1 MKRTFCLIMAL
12 CLIFLCSCANKSE
25 TSDSSSGQ
33 ATTDTHTSKQFSLL
47 YCVGDS
53 INPYLAE
60 TTANRQ
66 LSLLI
71 YDPLVKI
78 TPDFKADYVLASS
91 IEQDGKD
98 YIITLKSVKFSD
110 GSDVTAA
117 DVVYSYKL
125 AKASSTSYAISLE
138 GINTFKA
145 DTDEKIKVT
154 LKKADPYFA
163 NLLDFPVLKSGS
175 DKLTD
180 ENKIPL
186 PPIGSGRYVPDFDN
200 LKLISNSSHI
210 LGKPT
215 VDVINLINTPDNEVA
230 KYNLEAGNVG
240 IYHTDLS
247 DGVIPPMSGNIGTVP
262 LNHLVYL
269 GINLNKKVLKNDGFR
284 NALSSCINRS
294 DVCDDTYHGYATPAT
309 GIFNPVWEDAKGL
322 QNISSTSN
330 TEIMVAYLEELGYN
344 SKDEDGF
351 YVNSKGKRLSFTL
364 VYYSGNAR
372 RAEVAHLIAE
382 QIRAAGIEITEKAL
396 NWESYVSALENG
408 RFDLYV
414 AEVKLLN
421 NMDISELIAP
431 GGKLAYGIK
440 SFEDDDDNDE
450 EAGTDEIDITEE
462 TTNITHLTLQ
472 GFYSGE
478 YSLIDVI
485 NAFNAE
491 MPIIP
496 LYYPLGI
503 TVCDPAFSANNVSS
517 VSDAYFGISNLK

>member
-1 MKRTFCLIMAL
+1 MKKILCLIMAL
-12 CLIFLCSCANKSE
+12 CLVFLCSCANKSDS
-25 TSDSSSGQ
+25 SDSSSGQ
-33 ATTDTHTSKQFSLL
+33 SNADTNNSKQFSLL

-71 YDPLVKI
+71 YDPLVRI

-98 YIITLKSVKFSD
+98 CIITLKNVTFSD
-110 GSDVTAA
+110 GSSVTAS

-125 AKASSTSYAISLE
+125 AKASNTAYATSLE
-138 GINTFKA
+138 NINTFKSE
-145 DTDEKIKVT
+145 TDERIKIT

-163 NLLDFPVLKSGS
+163 NLLDFPILKSGS

-200 LKLISNSSHI
+200 LKLISNPSHI

-269 GINLNKKVLKNDGFR
+269 GVNLNKKILNNEGFR
-284 NALSSCINRS
+284 YVLSSCINRS
-294 DVCDDTYHGYATPAT
+294 DVCNDTYHGYATPAT
-309 GIFNPVWEDAKGL
+309 GVFNPVWEDAKGL

-351 YVNSKGKRLSFTL
+351 FVNSKGKRLSFTL

-372 RAEVAHLIAE
+372 RAEAAHLIAE
-382 QIRAAGIEITEKAL
+382 QIRTSGIEITEKAL
-396 NWESYVSALENG
+396 GWENYVSALENG
-408 RFDLYV
+408 RFDLYI

-431 GGKLAYGIK
+431 GGKLAYGIPSLK
-440 SFEDDDDNDE
+440 DDSDE
-450 EAGTDEIDITEE
+450 ETDTNEADTKEE
-462 TTNITHLTLQ
+462 TTNITHLALK

-496 LYYPLGI
+496 LYYPFGI
-503 TVCDPAFSANNVSS
+503 SVCDPAFSANNVSS